1 MPVPMMREPY
11 IRTGGPSC
19 GIAGCHR
26 AGRAEA
32 GGLGYKGAMAEGACD
47 VWFYHL
53 ERTGLD
59 QALPELLEK
68 TLQRGWKALVR
79 SAEAARIEHLDGW
92 LWSYRDDS
100 FLPHAAA
107 GEPSAARQPV
117 LLTTGF
123 ENPNGAEALFL
134 VDGAEPGELADFTR
148 CLVLFDGGDEE
159 QLTSARALWSRLK
172 AQGLPVSYWKQQAR
186 GWEKQA

>member
-1 MPVPMMREPY
+1 MTE
-11 IRTGGPSC
+11 
-19 GIAGCHR
+19 
-26 AGRAEA
+26 
-32 GGLGYKGAMAEGACD
+32 

-79 SAEAARIEHLDGW
+79 TPTPERIEHLDGW

-100 FLPHAAA
+100 FLPHAPA
-107 GEPSAARQPV
+107 GEPNAARQPI
-117 LLTTGF
+117 LLTTDQD
-123 ENPNGAEALFL
+123 NPNGADALFL
-134 VDGAEPGELADFTR
+134 IDGAEPGELEGFAR
-148 CLVLFDGGDEE
+148 CVVLFDGGDPQ
-159 QLTSARALWSRLK
+159 QLALARSQWTQVKAKGHSA
-172 AQGLPVSYWKQQAR
+172 SYWRQKER